1 MPSPSTPSASGSDA
15 WIGEV
20 IDFWFRALP
29 REAWFRK
36 DADVDRKIRDRFL
49 ALYDELAVC
58 TADNLSA
65 SADKA
70 LAAVIVLDQF
80 PRNMF
85 RDTANAFATDGLALA
100 IARQAIASGLD
111 QELPAEQRIFL
122 YLPFEHSEALADQ
135 LRCIDLTEKL
145 GEAEYARYARLH
157 HDVIARFGRFP
168 HRNALLGRAS
178 TPDEEAFLKEPGS
191 RF

>member
-1 MPSPSTPSASGSDA
+1 MPSVTGRDA
-15 WIGEV
+15 WVGEV
-20 IDFWFRALP
+20 LDFWFRELP

-36 DADVDRKIRDRFL
+36 DSDVDRTIHDRFL
-49 ALYDELAVC
+49 ALYDKLAVC
-58 TADNLSA
+58 TADDLSA

-100 IARQAIASGLD
+100 IAKQAIARGLD
-111 QELPAEQRIFL
+111 QELLRERRIFL
-122 YLPFEHSEALADQ
+122 YLPFEHSELIADQ
-135 LRCIDLTEKL
+135 LRCIELTEKL
-145 GEAEYARYARLH
+145 GDAEYGRYARLH
-157 HDVIARFGRFP
+157 HDVVARFGRFP
-168 HRNALLGRAS
+168 HRNALLGRVS
-178 TPDEEAFLKEPGS
+178 TPEEEAFLKEPGS

>member
-1 MPSPSTPSASGSDA
+1 MSSDSGSDA
-15 WIGEV
+15 WIADV
-20 IDFWFRALP
+20 LDFWFREIS

-36 DADVDRKIRDRFL
+36 DADIDRAIRDRFL
-49 ALYDELAVC
+49 PLYDALSPRGP
-58 TADNLSA
+58 DDLSA
-65 SADKA
+65 SGEMA

-80 PRNMF
+80 PRNIF
-85 RDTANAFATDGLALA
+85 RATAKAFATDALALA
-100 IARQAIASGLD
+100 VAGQAIARGLD
-111 QELPAEQRIFL
+111 RELPAEQRIFL
-122 YLPFEHSEALADQ
+122 YLPFEHSEALAHQ

-145 GEAEYARYARLH
+145 GEPEYAHYARLH

-178 TPDEEAFLKEPGS
+178 TPEEEAFLQGPGS

>member
-1 MPSPSTPSASGSDA
+1 MPSPSIPSASGGDA

-20 IDFWFRALP
+20 VDFWFRELP

-36 DADVDRKIRDRFL
+36 DAYVARAIREPFL
-49 ALYDELAVC
+49 PLYEA
-58 TADNLSA
+58 LSA
-65 SADKA
+65 RNAADLSTSAEMA

-85 RDTANAFATDGLALA
+85 RDTPKAFATDGLALA
-100 IARQAIASGLD
+100 IATAAVARGLD
-111 QELPAEQRIFL
+111 QELPREQRIFL

-135 LRCIDLTEKL
+135 LRCIALTEKL
-145 GEAEYARYARLH
+145 GDAEYARYARLH
-157 HDVIARFGRFP
+157 HDVIARFDRFP
-168 HRNALLGRAS
+168 HRNALLGRIS
-178 TPDEEAFLKEPGS
+178 TPEEEVFLKEPGS

>member
-1 MPSPSTPSASGSDA
+1 MPSPSTPSVSGSDV

-20 IDFWFRALP
+20 LDFWFRELSP
-29 REAWFRK
+29 DAWFRK
-36 DADVDRKIRDRFL
+36 GTTVDRAIRNRFL
-49 ALYDELAVC
+49 PLYDKLA
-58 TADNLSA
+58 ASAPEDLSA
-65 SADKA
+65 SAERA

-85 RDTANAFATDGLALA
+85 RDTPEAFATDELALSVAKAA
-100 IARQAIASGLD
+100 IAHRLD
-111 QELPAEQRIFL
+111 QELPRVRRIFL
-122 YLPFEHSEALADQ
+122 YLPFEHSEELADQ
-135 LRCIDLTEKL
+135 VRCIELTERL

-168 HRNALLGRAS
+168 HRNALLGRTS
-178 TPDEEAFLKEPGS
+178 TPEEEAFLQQPGS

>member
-1 MPSPSTPSASGSDA
+1 MTSASGSDP

-20 IDFWFRALP
+20 LDFWFSELP

-36 DADVDRKIRDRFL
+36 DADVDRTIRDRFL
-49 ALYDELAVC
+49 PVYETLSARTPDELA
-58 TADNLSA
+58 T

-85 RDTANAFATDGLALA
+85 RDTAKAFATDALALA
-100 IARQAIASGLD
+100 IAKRAIERGLD
-111 QELPAEQRIFL
+111 QELARERRIFL
-122 YLPFEHSEALADQ
+122 YLPFEHSEELADQ
-135 LRCIDLTEKL
+135 LRCIALTEAL
-145 GEAEYARYARLH
+145 GDEEYARYAKLH

-168 HRNALLGRAS
+168 HRNAILGRPS
-178 TPDEEAFLKEPGS
+178 TPEEEAFLQQPGS